1 MTTFGSV
8 LDLER
13 HVAQH
18 LGSEPHV
25 FGAHFRDRL
34 KEVKTSFAKE
44 AQVDIT
50 VVRHMSPAQVLP
62 KVTAKRFF
70 QVLEWFNTTPKRPKH
85 LPPFPT
91 S

>member
-1 MTTFGSV
+1 MSTFGSV

-13 HVAQH
+13 HVAHH
-18 LGSEPHV
+18 LGDKPHV

-34 KEVKTSFAKE
+34 KEVKTSLARE

-50 VVRHMSPAQVLP
+50 AVRHLSPALVLP
-62 KVTAKRFF
+62 KGTAARFS

-85 LPPFPT
+85 LPSFPT